1 MASYFCFE
9 FWLCRMYV
17 YLYKNTLQKIY
28 FIAGSN
34 LLNLSAILS
43 NKFYYVP
50 GFFAN
55 AIKLTLHTIPVSV
68 LETDRDHACL

>member
-9 FWLCRMYV
+9 CWLCRMYV
-17 YLYKNTLQKIY
+17 YLYKNTLQKIH

-43 NKFYYVP
+43 NKFYYVL

-55 AIKLTLHTIPVSV
+55 AIKLTLQYLYQS
-68 LETDRDHACL
+68 

>member
-17 YLYKNTLQKIY
+17 YLYKNTLQKIH

-50 GFFAN
+50 GFF
-55 AIKLTLHTIPVSV
+55 
-68 LETDRDHACL
+68 C

>member
-50 GFFAN
+50 GFF
-55 AIKLTLHTIPVSV
+55 
-68 LETDRDHACL
+68 C